1 MPETVGRYQ
10 SAFVI
15 TEEHYNPFAYAEP
28 GINPDAGLLPVP
40 APASSLPHRP
50 DATFASAA
58 GEGRLP
64 VRVPVHAH
72 AVQHAGRA
80 GPRRSA
86 FAAGPAGADTERPRL
101 LPAFALLGHG
111 GAARGARPLP
121 EAVCRARVH
130 LGRPLLQEGSGP
142 SDALPSRKA
151 LLSDGLPSLRAKC
164 CSRRTT
170 WAPRTAGEASP
181 RTRRSTSRT
190 SRRATRRRRRSRRTT
205 NARQRALQMSR
216 HRPADARGSAHFS
229 APRPPRPRCSRS
241 GTCPCA
247 PFGPSPSTTATAS
260 QTESRTTSTAPS
272 RPGRF
277 DGAVAVRFGGNPAA
291 PNHLDN
297 FEVSSPARIMII
309 HLAPP

>member
-1 MPETVGRYQ
+1 MRTPSR
-10 SAFVI
+10 A
-15 TEEHYNPFAYAEP
+15 H
-28 GINPDAGLLPVP
+28 NPDAGLLPVP

-64 VRVPVHAH
+64 VRVPMHAH

-130 LGRPLLQEGSGP
+130 LGRPLRQEGSGP

-151 LLSDGLPSLRAKC
+151 LLSDGLPSGRGA
-164 CSRRTT
+164 
-170 WAPRTAGEASP
+170 
-181 RTRRSTSRT
+181 
-190 SRRATRRRRRSRRTT
+190 
-205 NARQRALQMSR
+205 
-216 HRPADARGSAHFS
+216 ARGAQRGRRVRLGRPHQGPGDLPRVRADEPRGAGA
-229 APRPPRPRCSRS
+229 APAARPTPGR
-241 GTCPCA
+241 
-247 PFGPSPSTTATAS
+247 GPS
-260 QTESRTTSTAPS
+260 R
-272 RPGRF
+272 
-277 DGAVAVRFGGNPAA
+277 
-291 PNHLDN
+291 
-297 FEVSSPARIMII
+297 
-309 HLAPP
+309 